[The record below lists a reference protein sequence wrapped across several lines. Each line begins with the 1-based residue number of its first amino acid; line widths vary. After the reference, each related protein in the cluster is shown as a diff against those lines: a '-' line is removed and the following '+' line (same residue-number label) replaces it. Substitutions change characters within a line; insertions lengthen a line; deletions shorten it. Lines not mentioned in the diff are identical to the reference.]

1 MTSAPGI
8 FSERSINFNCTS
20 GPYTYA
26 QALMDF
32 GNVTQGWNESRA
44 HITTSQCQIKLCK
57 NSLSASG
64 GMITKYNIAPG
75 AEYTATFELKFHAD
89 FEWCT
94 GGKLGL
100 GFFIGEGAAGGS
112 GCDGQGGSA
121 RLVWHKHPRTG
132 EVYLQAYAYHKD
144 QKSRYGE
151 CFGRYPAKGS
161 LATDQWYEVT
171 LCVKSNTDQ
180 NTDGRLR
187 MTVDGCEVCDK
198 AMAWTTDDC
207 KRLINR
213 MEFATFR
220 GGATDDYKSETDS
233 YVYYS
238 NLSWKRLE
246 P

>member
-1 MTSAPGI
+1 MTSSSGL
-8 FSERSINFNCTS
+8 FSERSIDFNRFS

-44 HITTSQCQIKLCK
+44 HITTKQCQIKLCK

-64 GMITKYNIAPG
+64 GMIAKYNIAPG
-75 AEYTATFELKFHAD
+75 AEYTTTFGLKFHVD

-100 GFFIGEGAAGGS
+100 GFFIGDGAAGGS
-112 GCDGQGGSA
+112 GHDGQGGSA

-151 CFGRYPAKGS
+151 CFGRYPAEGS
-161 LATDQWYEVT
+161 LATDRWYEVT
-171 LCVKSNTDQ
+171 KEGMRKREKTQSPLVSPPPIPRATGCQSGLPASDLAVCQDLNVDRKSQLCSNES
-180 NTDGRLR
+180 DG
-187 MTVDGCEVCDK
+187 
-198 AMAWTTDDC
+198 
-207 KRLINR
+207 
-213 MEFATFR
+213 
-220 GGATDDYKSETDS
+220 
-233 YVYYS
+233 
-238 NLSWKRLE
+238 
-246 P
+246 